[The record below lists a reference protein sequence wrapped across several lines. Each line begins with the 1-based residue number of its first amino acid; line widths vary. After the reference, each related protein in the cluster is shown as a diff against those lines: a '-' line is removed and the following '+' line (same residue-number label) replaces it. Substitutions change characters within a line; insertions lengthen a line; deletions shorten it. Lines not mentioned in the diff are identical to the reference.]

1 MTSLSQ
7 RGEARAA
14 LAATLA
20 LLMLTS
26 SAPGKELDVWIGTA
40 TQPVGRSRGIY
51 HLVFNDQSGD
61 LSKARLVAE
70 VEEPGFL
77 ALHPSLPV
85 LYATATLD
93 DEASVVA
100 YRIGRDGGTAALEKI
115 SAQPIGDDGAAH
127 LSVDHTGSVLLT
139 AQYGGGS
146 VASYRLREDGS
157 IAERVSLIEHDEP
170 SGVVPDRQKE
180 CHPHSAMPSPDGR
193 WVLVP
198 DLGADRVYV
207 YALDVEAGE
216 LNPHNSV
223 KCEPGGGPRH
233 FAFHPNGKY
242 GYVVNELSMAVSSFG
257 WDTEKGELTLLHSFP
272 TLTDEQRAGEVSNS
286 ASEVRVHPS
295 GKVVYVGNRGHDSV
309 TAFRIEEDPSRLT
322 PIDLE
327 PIRGSHPRHFAVSP
341 SGKWL
346 LAAGRDSNTVAV
358 FSIDGETGALQW
370 TLESDYV
377 PAPTCV
383 LIVP

>member
-1 MTSLSQ
+1 MRLLS
-7 RGEARAA
+7 
-14 LAATLA
+14 LA
-20 LLMLTS
+20 LLTAS
-26 SAPGKELDVWIGTA
+26 TASAAMNDVWIGTA
-40 TQPVGRSRGIY
+40 TAPNAASRGIY
-51 HLVFNDQSGD
+51 HLTLDDATGK
-61 LSKARLVAE
+61 LSSARLAAE
-70 VEEPGFL
+70 TTQPGFL
-77 ALHPSLPV
+77 AKHPTLPR
-85 LYATATLD
+85 LYSTIDAR
-93 DEASVVA
+93 ESGVA
-100 YRIGRDGGTAALEKI
+100 EWRIAGEGVRKRLELLGQVPTGDGG
-115 SAQPIGDDGAAH
+115 PCH
-127 LSVDHTGSVLLT
+127 VSVDPSGRVLFT

-180 CHPHSAMPSPDGR
+180 CHPHSALPSPDGR
-193 WVLVP
+193 WVVVP

-207 YALDVEAGE
+207 YALNAEKGE
-216 LNPHNSV
+216 LTPHNSV
-223 KCEPGGGPRH
+223 KCEPGSGPRH
-233 FAFHPNGKY
+233 FAFHPGGKF
-242 GYVVNELSMAVSSFG
+242 GYVVNELSMAVSSFA
-257 WDTEKGELTLLHSFP
+257 WDTEKGELKLLHTFP
-272 TLTDEQRAGEVSNS
+272 TLTKEQLAGEIFNS

-295 GKVVYVGNRGHDSV
+295 GKVVYAGNRGHDSI
-309 TAFRIEEDPSRLT
+309 TAFRIEADPGQLT

-358 FSIDGETGALQW
+358 FSINADDGSLLW

>member
-1 MTSLSQ
+1 MRLF
-7 RGEARAA
+7 
-14 LAATLA
+14 LLA
-20 LLMLTS
+20 LLTAS
-26 SAPGKELDVWIGTA
+26 TASAAMNDVWIGTA
-40 TQPVGRSRGIY
+40 TAPSGASRGIY
-51 HLVFNDQSGD
+51 HLTLDDATGK
-61 LSKARLVAE
+61 LSSARLAAE
-70 VEEPGFL
+70 TTQPGFL
-77 ALHPSLPV
+77 AKHPTLPR
-85 LYATATLD
+85 LYSTIDARQ
-93 DEASVVA
+93 SGVA
-100 YRIGRDGGTAALEKI
+100 EWRIGGEGSRKRLELLGQAPTGDGG
-115 SAQPIGDDGAAH
+115 PCH
-127 LSVDHTGSVLLT
+127 VSVDPSGRVLFT

-157 IAERVSLIEHDEP
+157 IAERASLIEHNDP
-170 SGVVPDRQKE
+170 SGVVADRQKE

-198 DLGADRVYV
+198 DLGADRIYV
-207 YALDVEAGE
+207 YAFDVESGE
-216 LNPHNSV
+216 LKPHGSV

-233 FAFHPNGKY
+233 FAFHPNGKF
-242 GYVVNELSMAVSSFG
+242 GYVVNELSMAVTAFA
-257 WDTEKGELTLLHSFP
+257 WDTEKGELELLQTFP
-272 TLTDEQRAGEVSNS
+272 TLTEEQRAGEVSNS

-309 TAFRIEEDPSRLT
+309 TAFRIEADPSQLT

-377 PAPTCV
+377 PSPTCV
-383 LIVP
+383 LIVE